1 MHPKSVKDYKYLVED
16 EKYNR
21 FRFVSSN
28 WKYIEEY
35 IIGIYESLKGYGNDS
50 VYEDEYVHVFY
61 HPDDQDLVSL
71 YYENFSECPTYH
83 QTLFHEIDKMEEIV
97 MEESPH
103 HIYYLIV
110 NEKDGT
116 MKEEDARRLI
126 ERMSKYNKK
135 IKMLIIKK
143 DRTIKKD
150 SDVKAIHENGTETI

>member
-1 MHPKSVKDYKYLVED
+1 
-16 EKYNR
+16 
-21 FRFVSSN
+21 
-28 WKYIEEY
+28 
-35 IIGIYESLKGYGNDS
+35 
-50 VYEDEYVHVFY
+50 
-61 HPDDQDLVSL
+61 
-71 YYENFSECPTYH
+71 
-83 QTLFHEIDKMEEIV
+83 

-116 MKEEDARRLI
+116 MKEEDARKLI

-150 SDVKAIHENGTETI
+150 SDVKAIHENGTDTI